1 VLTVTF
7 EKQSESNATWALSP
21 RMPFVPHVNA
31 GAGGFFA
38 PYMRQ
43 YMERYGAPDH
53 IGCMVAVKD
62 RLNACRNPYAHL
74 QIPNIDLAM
83 VQQSP
88 MLWEPLRFLESCP
101 SSDGACALVIA
112 DEELARAF
120 AEPAGVDRRQFDAC
134 RRHHVRR
141 QGQYAP
147 AVADR
152 LRKGRVLEG
161 GNHASA
167 QARSTWPSFMCRS
180 AGTSRCT
187 SRRWV
192 SVRRARAGN
201 SPRRA
206 RPRWTGDIPIN
217 PSGGVLSSNP
227 IGASGHAA
235 FRRSG
240 ALQVRGMAGEH
251 QVDGARLA
259 VGHAFGGAHSYYA
272 MWVVSADRP

>member
-1 VLTVTF
+1 MANRVAVVGIGQTKHKSKHKDVSIAGLVRQAAERALADAGCEWRDIDALVLGKAPDMFEGMTMPELYLTDALGGNGKPVIRVHTAGSVGGSTAIVAANYVQSGRYNRVLTVTF

-43 YMERYGAPDH
+43 YMETYKAPDH

-112 DEELARAF
+112 NEELALRAPNK
-120 AEPAGVDRRQFDAC
+120 PAWILGSSTRSDGTMYAGKDN
-134 RRHHVRR
+134 VR
-141 QGQYAP
+141 
-147 AVADR
+147 
-152 LRKGRVLEG
+152 
-161 GNHASA
+161 
-167 QARSTWPSFMCRS
+167 PSR
-180 AGTSRCT
+180 
-187 SRRWV
+187 
-192 SVRRARAGN
+192 
-201 SPRRA
+201 
-206 RPRWTGDIPIN
+206 
-217 PSGGVLSSNP
+217 
-227 IGASGHAA
+227 
-235 FRRSG
+235 
-240 ALQVRGMAGEH
+240 
-251 QVDGARLA
+251 
-259 VGHAFGGAHSYYA
+259 
-272 MWVVSADRP
+272 